1 MNYIAAIDYDHL
13 DNGVFLT
20 SLAQSL
26 SHQQEQQDVRSIII
40 HSDSEYT
47 ERVIQTGV
55 MREQARIRSIKDL
68 NKRLV
73 ALFADEG
80 VSTVGINPNKR
91 NVITISNGNINLDQS
106 FLDSLPEE
114 SVLLL
119 STLVRDLDTGQPTI
133 LELPRLMNFMSDE
146 LSVDERF
153 IFSKSDEAEV
163 FTTSTEIQS
172 LQWQSMEDT
181 FREQQIPDEFAEFD
195 RPVRITSARDFS
207 QLPELN
213 HSTLIEK

>member
-1 MNYIAAIDYDHL
+1 MNYIAAIDYEHL

-26 SHQQEQQDVRSIII
+26 SQQQDEQEVRSILI

-55 MREQARIRSIKDL
+55 MREQARIRSVKDL

-73 ALFADEG
+73 ALLADEG

-91 NVITISNGNINLDQS
+91 NVITHSDGELNLDQS
-106 FLDSLPEE
+106 FLDTLPKR

-119 STLVRDLDTGQPTI
+119 STLIQDLDTGEPTI
-133 LELPRLMNFMSDE
+133 LELPRLMNFISDE

-153 IFSKSDEAEV
+153 IFTKSDESEV
-163 FTTSTEIQS
+163 FTKSKEMQH
-172 LQWQSMEDT
+172 LQWQNMDET
-181 FREQQIPDEFAEFD
+181 FRDRQIPNEFTEYN
-195 RPVRITSARDFS
+195 RSVRLSSARDFS
-207 QLPELN
+207 QLPKLD
-213 HSTLIEK
+213 HSTLIE

>member
-1 MNYIAAIDYDHL
+1 MNYIAAIDYEHL

-26 SHQQEQQDVRSIII
+26 SHQQEQQNVRSILI

-55 MREQARIRSIKDL
+55 MREQARIRSVKDL

-91 NVITISNGNINLDQS
+91 NVITLSDGELNLDQS
-106 FLDSLPEE
+106 FLDTLPEQ
-114 SVLLL
+114 SVLLS
-119 STLVRDLDTGQPTI
+119 STIIQNLDTGQPAI

-163 FTTSTEIQS
+163 FTKSKEIQQ
-172 LQWQSMEDT
+172 LQWQNMDDT
-181 FREQQIPDEFAEFD
+181 FRDKQIPDEFIEYN
-195 RPVRITSARDFS
+195 RSVRITSARDFS
-207 QLPELN
+207 QLPKLG
-213 HSTLIEK
+213 HSILIE

>member
-146 LSVDERF
+146 LSVDEHF

-213 HSTLIEK
+213 HSILID